1 MPALVAY
8 RMFQHAAAR
17 RRLDKFYLWAVKV
30 NSFNTQPPEGGWISN
45 TMSVYTSACFNTQPP
60 EGGWFFTAS
69 MRLAFSW
76 FQHAAARRRLGMP
89 DMAMPTSVA
98 VSTRSRP
105 KAAGKYGTVLA
116 TLVSGFNTQ
125 PPEGGWFEVS
135 SIFFESSSF
144 NTQPPEGGWMPY
156 FMIHGGNNMVSTRSR
171 PKAAGFLLFGIQQ
184 ISYCFNT
191 QPPEGGWLNNQQ
203 TNHAELMFQHA
214 AARRRLGRHN
224 IRGRAFQAF
233 QHAAARR
240 RLVCSAMSSIN
251 RIGFN
256 TQPPEG
262 GWLVR
267 GVRLLRMDG
276 FQHAAARRRL
286 VYLLLLFLNHQ
297 TVSTRSR
304 PKAAGKTEAKRMEA
318 KVFQHAAARRRLGVN
333 GFLFFMDILVS
344 TRSRPKAAGNV

>member
-1 MPALVAY
+1 
-8 RMFQHAAAR
+8 MF
-17 RRLDKFYLWAVKV
+17 L
-30 NSFNTQPPEGGWISN
+30 
-45 TMSVYTSACFNTQPP
+45 
-60 EGGWFFTAS
+60 
-69 MRLAFSW
+69 
-76 FQHAAARRRLGMP
+76 
-89 DMAMPTSVA
+89 

-105 KAAGKYGTVLA
+105 KAAGNARYGYA
-116 TLVSGFNTQ
+116 YIGSGFNTQ
-125 PPEGGWFEVS
+125 PPEGGWE
-135 SIFFESSSF
+135 IRYCAC
-144 NTQPPEGGWMPY
+144 N
-156 FMIHGGNNMVSTRSR
+156 I
-171 PKAAGFLLFGIQQ
+171 GF
-184 ISYCFNT
+184 
-191 QPPEGGWLNNQQ
+191 W
-203 TNHAELMFQHA
+203 FQHA

-304 PKAAGKTEAKRMEA
+304 PKAAGKT
-318 KVFQHAAARRRLGVN
+318 
-333 GFLFFMDILVS
+333 
-344 TRSRPKAAGNV
+344 GN

>member
-1 MPALVAY
+1 
-8 RMFQHAAAR
+8 MFQHAAAR
-17 RRLDKFYLWAVKV
+17 RRLAAA
-30 NSFNTQPPEGGWISN
+30 TRRIISI
-45 TMSVYTSACFNTQPP
+45 
-60 EGGWFFTAS
+60 S
-69 MRLAFSW
+69 M

-116 TLVSGFNTQ
+116 TLVSG
-125 PPEGGWFEVS
+125 
-135 SIFFESSSF
+135 F

-304 PKAAGKTEAKRMEA
+304 PKAAGKT
-318 KVFQHAAARRRLGVN
+318 
-333 GFLFFMDILVS
+333 
-344 TRSRPKAAGNV
+344 GN

>member
-1 MPALVAY
+1 MFQHAAARRRLAAAT
-8 RMFQHAAAR
+8 RRIISISMFQHAAAR
-17 RRLDKFYLWAVKV
+17 RRLDPHKQDWH
-30 NSFNTQPPEGGWISN
+30 S
-45 TMSVYTSACFNTQPP
+45 CF
-60 EGGWFFTAS
+60 
-69 MRLAFSW
+69 L

-304 PKAAGKTEAKRMEA
+304 PKAAGKT
-318 KVFQHAAARRRLGVN
+318 
-333 GFLFFMDILVS
+333 
-344 TRSRPKAAGNV
+344 GN